1 MVFSSLT
8 YLLLFMPVVV
18 GLTFVCK
25 SVSWRNGVLLLA
37 SVLFYTWGEPLWVY
51 ALIGLTFLVWLC
63 ATGIHRAGS
72 RWLRRLCL
80 VLAVAA
86 PMSVLLYV
94 KYGGFLF
101 SSLLNLLQW
110 PVPKPENMPLGISFF
125 TFQIITYAVDV
136 YRDDRLYQ
144 KSPLKLLLYVSC
156 FPQLVAGPIVCYK
169 DISEEIDSRQTTPD
183 DFVAGMKRFAC
194 GLGKKVLLANVCGK
208 VVEAVVANQAAY
220 GMSVAGSWYMA
231 LMYSLQI
238 YFDFSGYSDMAI
250 GLGRIF
256 GFHYAENFNY
266 PYISKGISEFWRRWH
281 ISLGTFFR
289 EYVYI
294 PLGGN
299 RRGKYRHILNLLVV
313 WTLTG
318 LWHGANLNFVLWGLY
333 YFVLIILERFVFH
346 KLQKMLP
353 GVVKGIITYVLVLVG
368 WVVFYFTD
376 TAQLVGYLGAL
387 IGWGEGVSLCTQE
400 LWMVVR
406 QYSLLPVIALMA
418 AFPLKNILSQ
428 RMQEKLRPLASVWL
442 VLVYLASMMMIVG
455 QSYNPFI
462 YFRF

>member
-8 YLLLFMPVVV
+8 YLLLFMPLVV
-18 GLTFVCK
+18 GLTFLSR
-25 SVSWRNGVLLLA
+25 SVSWKNTVLLAA
-37 SVLFYTWGEPLWVY
+37 SVLFYGWGEPVWVY
-51 ALIGLTFLVWLC
+51 GLILLTFLVWLF
-63 ATGIHRAGS
+63 AAGIHYAKRK
-72 RWLRRLCL
+72 WLKGICL
-80 VLAVAA
+80 FLAATA

-101 SSLLNLLQW
+101 KPLLDLLHLSVL
-110 PVPKPENMPLGISFF
+110 PASEMPLGISFF

-169 DISEEIDSRQTTPD
+169 DVSEEIDRRQTTPD

-194 GLGKKVLLANVCGK
+194 GLGKKVLLANICGK
-208 VVEAVVANQAAY
+208 VVEAVVANQSMY
-220 GMSVAGSWYMA
+220 GMSVFGGWYMA

-256 GFHYAENFNY
+256 GFHYLENFNY
-266 PYISKGISEFWRRWH
+266 PYISTGISEFWRRWH

-289 EYVYI
+289 DYVYI

-299 RRGKYRHILNLLVV
+299 RKGKLRQVFNLFVV
-313 WTLTG
+313 WALTG
-318 LWHGANLNFVLWGLY
+318 LWHGASLNFVLWGLY
-333 YFVLIILERFVFH
+333 YFLLIVLERFVFQW
-346 KLQKMLP
+346 LLRRLP
-353 GVVKGIITYVLVLVG
+353 AFIKGVFTYLLVLVG

-376 TAQLVGYLGAL
+376 TQQLVGYLGSLFGAGAL
-387 IGWGEGVSLCTQE
+387 PLYTQQ
-400 LWMVVR
+400 LLMVVC
-406 QYSLLPVIALMA
+406 QYSVLPLVAFLA
-418 AFPLKNILSQ
+418 AMPLKNLLPEAAQ
-428 RMQEKLRPLASVWL
+428 QKLRPLGTLWLTVVFIISVL
-442 VLVYLASMMMIVG
+442 MIVG

>member
-8 YLLLFMPVVV
+8 FLLLFMPIVV

-25 SVSWRNGVLLLA
+25 RISWKNAILLLA
-37 SVLFYTWGEPLWVY
+37 SILFYGWGEPLWDY
-51 ALIGLTFLVWLC
+51 ALIGLTFVVWLC
-63 ATGIHRAGS
+63 ATGVHCARAI
-72 RWLRRLCL
+72 WIKRLCL
-80 VLAVAA
+80 ALAVLL
-86 PMSVLLYV
+86 PMAVLVYV
-94 KYGGFLF
+94 KYAGFLLSPLF
-101 SSLLNLLQW
+101 RLFGVSIPQ
-110 PVPKPENMPLGISFF
+110 VRMPLGISFF
-125 TFQIITYAVDV
+125 TFQIITYAVDA

-169 DISEEIDSRQTTPD
+169 DISEEIDNRHTSPD
-183 DFVAGMKRFAC
+183 DFVAGMKRFLC
-194 GLGKKVLLANVCGK
+194 GLGKKVLLANVCGQ
-208 VVEAVVANQAAY
+208 VVEAVIANQSMY

-231 LMYSLQI
+231 ILYSLQI

-250 GLGRIF
+250 GMGRIF
-256 GFHYAENFNY
+256 GFHYAENFHY
-266 PYISKGISEFWRRWH
+266 PYMSTGISEFWRRWH

-299 RRGKYRHILNLLVV
+299 RKGKLRQILNLLVV
-313 WTLTG
+313 WSLTG

-333 YFVLIILERFVFH
+333 YFVLIVLERFLFQRIL
-346 KLQKMLP
+346 KALP
-353 GVVKGIITYVLVLVG
+353 ALVKGILTYGLVLIG
-368 WVVFYFTD
+368 WVIFYFTD
-376 TAQLVGYLGAL
+376 SAQMIAYLTALFGASASVPL
-387 IGWGEGVSLCTQE
+387 YTQE

-406 QYSLLPVIALMA
+406 QYSFLPVIALIA
-418 AFPLKNILSQ
+418 AFPLKNLFGSALQQ
-428 RMQEKLRPLASVWL
+428 RLKPLATVWL
-442 VLVYLASMMMIVG
+442 VIVFVLSLLMIVG

>member
-8 YLLLFMPVVV
+8 YLLLFMPLVV
-18 GLTFVCK
+18 GLTFVSK
-25 SVSWRNGVLLLA
+25 KVSWKNAVLLVA
-37 SVLFYTWGEPLWVY
+37 SILFYGWGEPVWVY
-51 ALIGLTFLVWLC
+51 GLILLTFLVWLF
-63 ATGIHRAGS
+63 AAGIHHAPF
-72 RWLRRLCL
+72 RWLKGICL
-80 VLAVAA
+80 ALAIAA
-86 PMSVLLYV
+86 PLSVLLYV

-101 SSLLNLLQW
+101 ASLLDVLGL
-110 PVPKPENMPLGISFF
+110 PVLPASEMPLGISFF

-144 KSPLKLLLYVSC
+144 KSPMKLLLYVSC

-169 DISEEIDSRQTTPD
+169 DISEEIDNRKTTPD

-194 GLGKKVLLANVCGK
+194 GLGKKVLLANICGK
-208 VVEAVVANQAAY
+208 VVEAVVANQGLY
-220 GMSVAGSWYMA
+220 GMSVLGSWYMA

-266 PYISKGISEFWRRWH
+266 PYVSTGISEFWRRWH

-289 EYVYI
+289 QYVYI

-299 RRGKYRHILNLLVV
+299 RKGKLRHISNLLAV
-313 WTLTG
+313 WALTG
-318 LWHGANLNFVLWGLY
+318 LWHGASLNFVLWGLY
-333 YFVLIILERFVFH
+333 YFVLIVLERYVF
-346 KLQKMLP
+346 KWLADRLP
-353 GVVKGIITYVLVLVG
+353 ALLKGIVTYLLVLIG

-376 TAQLVGYLGAL
+376 SAQLVSYLG
-387 IGWGEGVSLCTQE
+387 SLFGTGAVPLYTQQ
-400 LWMVVR
+400 LWMVVC
-406 QYSLLPVIALMA
+406 QYSVLPVVVFLA
-418 AFPLKNILSQ
+418 AMPLKKLFSTEMQ
-428 RMQEKLRPLASVWL
+428 RRLQPLATLWLTIVFVLSVL
-442 VLVYLASMMMIVG
+442 MIVG